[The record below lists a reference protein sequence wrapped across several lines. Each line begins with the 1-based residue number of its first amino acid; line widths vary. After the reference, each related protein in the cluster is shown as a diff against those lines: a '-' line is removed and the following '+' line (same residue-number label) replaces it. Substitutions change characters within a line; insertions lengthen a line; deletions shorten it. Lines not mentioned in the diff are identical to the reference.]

1 MSGILVVLVKFI
13 NAVMRSW
20 LLAVFFHYLTIF
32 HYTVDYNSFIHS
44 IIVTLFISSI
54 LLSLH
59 YYKWWW
65 ENICVVFKLLHILMV
80 SSCRIS
86 VFICPSLITNETDY
100 LFILCRY
107 LDRLFCEFPI
117 VAFLSFF
124 YCFLPF
130 SFEIFEVLWILW
142 IKVLYQIHTNIV
154 YQSVA
159 FIFILLVVF
168 LMKKSL

>member
-1 MSGILVVLVKFI
+1 MNLSIPLFL
-13 NAVMRSW
+13 
-20 LLAVFFHYLTIF
+20 HYLFHPFYSLYIITNDDGTIF
-32 HYTVDYNSFIHS
+32 VLFLNFYTF
-44 IIVTLFISSI
+44 
-54 LLSLH
+54 
-59 YYKWWW
+59 WW
-65 ENICVVFKLLHILMV
+65 V

-107 LDRLFCEFPI
+107 LGRLFCELPI
-117 VAFLSFF
+117 LAFRSFS
-124 YCFLPF
+124 YCILPF
-130 SFEIFEVLWILW
+130 SFEIFEVIWIFW